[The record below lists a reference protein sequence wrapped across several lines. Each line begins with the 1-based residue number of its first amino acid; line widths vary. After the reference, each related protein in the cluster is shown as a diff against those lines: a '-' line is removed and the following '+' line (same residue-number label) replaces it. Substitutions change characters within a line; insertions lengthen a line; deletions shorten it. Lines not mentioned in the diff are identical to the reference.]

1 MWLQTLH
8 KGETTTFCCLLRR
21 NNLSFTQTIKLANGP
36 NPAFQ
41 HPWVVGHSV
50 LQQSTEAAQPWIFT
64 VLHYRTT
71 VGTRLCFQ
79 YTFVTA
85 LFILGKLWSMQ
96 NCIKYN
102 WGIPGEK
109 KPLNCYLFSCLRHS
123 EFFYL
128 ADFPRFVL
136 IKKKRKKTLKSG
148 MKPSEQLPLKR
159 KLTVKFITL
168 GVTHYIVT
176 TPWLVFMVM
185 HDEFVIGYDASGIP
199 WK

>member
-1 MWLQTLH
+1 MWPQALH

-41 HPWVVGHSV
+41 HPWVAGHSV
-50 LQQSTEAAQPWIFT
+50 LQQSTEAAQSWIFT

-71 VGTRLCFQ
+71 LGTRLFFQ
-79 YTFVTA
+79 YTFVTS

-96 NCIKYN
+96 NYIKYN
-102 WGIPGEK
+102 WAIPGEK

-136 IKKKRKKTLKSG
+136 IKKKRKKNIK
-148 MKPSEQLPLKR
+148 KR
-159 KLTVKFITL
+159 DEAKWTTSFKKKGGCSL
-168 GVTHYIVT
+168 G
-176 TPWLVFMVM
+176 L
-185 HDEFVIGYDASGIP
+185 
-199 WK
+199 